1 MVWSVCIGLI
11 IPRYSPLYKCNFG
24 LGDLNSDSGVWKG
37 CWMIQKVS
45 ARFLCRRRFLSWS
58 FPLRSFLSFFFTL
71 RRFKL
76 WITFAVHSSE
86 AVCENTEV
94 INPIKFTCQILLRLK
109 CRLSANDSKARC
121 TRATLWYFSHTL
133 TTPIE
138 QLSAPCFTWAL
149 IYPHTKTDIYKQKSS
164 MLSAVKLCN
173 CFLCWNSHWHAF
185 FSVRNL

>member
-58 FPLRSFLSFFFTL
+58 FPLRSFLFLFFTL

-121 TRATLWYFSHTL
+121 TRATLWYFSHTNIYISCVL
-133 TTPIE
+133 THHSDWTTVCSLLHMGSYLPPYE
-138 QLSAPCFTWAL
+138 NRYL
-149 IYPHTKTDIYKQKSS
+149 
-164 MLSAVKLCN
+164 
-173 CFLCWNSHWHAF
+173 
-185 FSVRNL
+185 